1 MVKINSTIFRTIKDD
16 ATGATT
22 SIRLFGKTSGELK
35 NVFSSI
41 KTNGLFKANIIS
53 DEDIQCIKDYND
65 AIEDGMPHQQAMEQ
79 ATKGASDST
88 AKMIKNANGNTIALN
103 QMTLGAKAASVALNV
118 LSTVGNM
125 VLITLISKGVEWLAT
140 YNQRLEETRQE
151 MIETGKEVAKLTEDL
166 DGLIEQYRKLGED
179 GTFDN
184 SDREQAFNIQ
194 QQINELLGD
203 EVEYINLQNGEYK
216 EQLELLKR
224 LQHEKANDNYAKL
237 KDAKDASE
245 ESLEKAAF
253 KGWDTFTVMSGFWS
267 TDKETKA
274 IQDLLQQTEGMAKYL
289 STNGGASFKID
300 ISNSETIVQ
309 SYEDMI
315 KLRNILSKSYE
326 KEIEQG
332 GVLEDFYNNLVKKID
347 SMSDAVQKYKDA
359 MSDYN
364 INEAIVQFN
373 EKEFKGIKGALI
385 DSESAMRTWITS
397 MMKSKSV
404 TDGVQAEL
412 IALAKTWYPQY
423 TEQINKSINAEAT
436 KIIQDNLVDKSLSG
450 NIDVLKAQA
459 TALGLTEGAMMS
471 LVLAEIN
478 FNKNNL
484 NVSQK
489 VSALKELA
497 TWAGVAQAKMNSI
510 FTANSKSTMKD
521 KTTWANANNVTINK
535 YADKDGTHTYTYNG
549 KTYSGVNAVNEA
561 LLNEAIQSQIDKMNN
576 IKVPS
581 ATATSGGGGSSSS
594 STKEVKET
602 FDWIETAISRL
613 QYAISS
619 FGKTASA
626 TWKSWTNRNNA
637 LKSQISAV
645 TQEINLQAN
654 AANKYLSLA
663 NSVGLGE
670 GYKSLVR
677 NGTLD
682 ISTIT
687 DENTINAIKQYQEF
701 YENYLS
707 ALDAKQDAENELASL
722 VREDFDM
729 IAKQFDSE
737 ISLVEANISTLEAYI
752 DQTEMKGNLVSK
764 NYYSAMYAQEEK
776 NLSLLQQKYEQLS
789 NKLSNGSITKGSE
802 EFNNMATEIKEVSKA
817 IVESN
822 TALEEYQKT
831 MHELDWEVFDLI
843 EEKIGNVTEESEFLI
858 DLLSN
863 SKLFNDDGSI
873 TSQGQATLGLHV
885 ANMRIYESQVKDY
898 ADELEKLDAQFAN
911 DSLDQNY
918 LERRQELLELQRD
931 SILAMKSEQQS
942 IQDLWSDGYSK
953 LLDYMQEVSDKYRD
967 MISQISDTRDFE
979 KNIKSQIE
987 EISRLENIWR
997 SYQNDTSEEGK
1008 MNKQQIG
1015 EQLKEARETLEEI
1028 EREQYLKELDRMIT
1042 AMMDDASEWQNARLD
1057 DVSGLIQD
1065 VVDGVDKNA
1074 GSIEETLKTEVSAV
1088 GGSLTNE
1095 MQNIFNGTD
1104 GVKGIVGGVN
1114 DTLLDIKNLI
1124 QSMVKGSNTEAS
1136 KNASNA
1142 TTNVKPATTH
1152 VPTPQSTP
1160 TPTSQPTEKEITV
1173 GGLINAGS
1181 ATIYSNANGG
1191 GGGRQFY
1198 RANPIYTVLGEK
1210 NNFLKVRHQSL
1221 SSGTTGWF
1229 KKSDVK
1235 AYKTGGLV
1243 DYTGLAWV
1251 DGQKGKPEAFLNAN
1265 DTELFAK
1272 LKDSLEIVSKTNMF
1286 DAIQNYAKMPNFVSN
1301 GGMNNHENMIF
1312 NGDIILPDVQTPED
1326 FARKM
1331 KEVYDKNTGNVRT
1344 MYLTDAHSKYGSM
1357 NYRRYL

>member
-22 SIRLFGKTSGELK
+22 SIRLFGKTVGELK
-35 NVFSSI
+35 GTISSI

-53 DEDIQCIKDYND
+53 DKDIQCIKDYNY
-65 AIEDGMPHQQAMEQ
+65 AIESGIPHQQAMEQ

-88 AKMIKNANGNTIALN
+88 AKMIKNANGNIIALN

-125 VLITLISKGVEWLAT
+125 VLITLISKGVEWLVT
-140 YNQRLEETRQE
+140 YNQRLEESRQE

-166 DGLIEQYRKLGED
+166 DGLVEQYRKLGED
-179 GTFDN
+179 GAFDN
-184 SDREQAFNIQ
+184 SDREQAYNIQ

-203 EVEYINLQNGEYK
+203 EVEYINLANGEYK

-224 LQHEKANDNYAKL
+224 LQYEKANDNYATMV
-237 KDAKDASE
+237 DAKDAAE
-245 ESLEKAAF
+245 ESLKKITGTPGSAINSNVV
-253 KGWDTFTVMSGFWS
+253 DSGFR
-267 TDKETKA
+267 
-274 IQDLLQQTEGMAKYL
+274 
-289 STNGGASFKID
+289 TNGENEAVKKILKKENMEKYSD
-300 ISNSETIVQ
+300 SLGGFVIDTSNTEAIIE
-309 SYEDMI
+309 SYSDML
-315 KLRNILSKSYE
+315 KLRNNLQKSYSD
-326 KEIEQG
+326 EIKQG

-373 EKEFKGIKGALI
+373 ETAFDGIKGAFI
-385 DSESAMRTWITS
+385 DSEDAMTTWMNKMIS
-397 MMKSKSV
+397 SKKV
-404 TDGVQAEL
+404 TDGVQIEL

-423 TEQINKSINAEAT
+423 IEQINNAINAEAT
-436 KIIQDNLVDKSLSG
+436 KIIQDSLVDKSLSG
-450 NIDVLKAQA
+450 NIESLKVEA
-459 TALGLTEGAMMS
+459 TTLGLTESAMIS

-549 KTYSGVNAVNEA
+549 KTYSGVNAVNEV

-576 IKVPS
+576 IKVSP
-581 ATATSGGGGSSSS
+581 ATVTSSGGGGGSSSS
-594 STKEVKET
+594 SSTKDVKET

-613 QYAISS
+613 QYVISS
-619 FGKTASA
+619 FGKTVSA
-626 TWKSWTNRNNA
+626 TWKSWTDRNSA

-687 DENTINAIKQYQEF
+687 DENTIDAIKKYKEY

-707 ALDAKQDAENELASL
+707 ALDAKQDAEDELANL

-764 NYYSAMYAQEEK
+764 NYYSAMYAEEQK
-776 NLSLLQQKYEQLS
+776 NLAYLQQKYDQLS
-789 NKLSNGSITKGSE
+789 NKLSNGTIVQGSE
-802 EFNNMATEIKEVSKA
+802 EFNEMATEIKEVSKA
-817 IVESN
+817 IIESN

-831 MHELDWEVFDLI
+831 MRELDWEVFDLI

-863 SKLFNDDGSI
+863 SKLFNDNGSI

-885 ANMRIYESQVKDY
+885 ANYSVYTSQIKDY
-898 ADELEKLDAQFAN
+898 SSELENLDSQFAH

-918 LERRQELLELQRD
+918 LKRREELVQLQREAILNCENEKSAIKDLYSEGMDNLLSYMQKIIDKRKELLN
-931 SILAMKSEQQS
+931 
-942 IQDLWSDGYSK
+942 
-953 LLDYMQEVSDKYRD
+953 
-967 MISQISDTRDFE
+967 SQ
-979 KNIKSQIE
+979 
-987 EISRLENIWR
+987 
-997 SYQNDTSEEGK
+997 
-1008 MNKQQIG
+1008 
-1015 EQLKEARETLEEI
+1015 
-1028 EREQYLKELDRMIT
+1028 
-1042 AMMDDASEWQNARLD
+1042 
-1057 DVSGLIQD
+1057 
-1065 VVDGVDKNA
+1065 
-1074 GSIEETLKTEVSAV
+1074 
-1088 GGSLTNE
+1088 
-1095 MQNIFNGTD
+1095 
-1104 GVKGIVGGVN
+1104 
-1114 DTLLDIKNLI
+1114 
-1124 QSMVKGSNTEAS
+1124 
-1136 KNASNA
+1136 
-1142 TTNVKPATTH
+1142 
-1152 VPTPQSTP
+1152 
-1160 TPTSQPTEKEITV
+1160 
-1173 GGLINAGS
+1173 
-1181 ATIYSNANGG
+1181 
-1191 GGGRQFY
+1191 
-1198 RANPIYTVLGEK
+1198 
-1210 NNFLKVRHQSL
+1210 
-1221 SSGTTGWF
+1221 
-1229 KKSDVK
+1229 
-1235 AYKTGGLV
+1235 
-1243 DYTGLAWV
+1243 
-1251 DGQKGKPEAFLNAN
+1251 
-1265 DTELFAK
+1265 
-1272 LKDSLEIVSKTNMF
+1272 KD
-1286 DAIQNYAKMPNFVSN
+1286 
-1301 GGMNNHENMIF
+1301 
-1312 NGDIILPDVQTPED
+1312 
-1326 FARKM
+1326 
-1331 KEVYDKNTGNVRT
+1331 
-1344 MYLTDAHSKYGSM
+1344 
-1357 NYRRYL
+1357 